1 MSINEYVTDKAI
13 EILGLMDQL
22 LRLASGS
29 FTPDD
34 REKMNKLLQ
43 KVSSITADIKK
54 EIAQLD

>member
-13 EILGLMDQL
+13 EMLGLMDQL

-29 FTPDD
+29 FTPP
-34 REKMNKLLQ
+34 EKEKINKLLQ
-43 KVSSITADIKK
+43 KVNSITADIKE